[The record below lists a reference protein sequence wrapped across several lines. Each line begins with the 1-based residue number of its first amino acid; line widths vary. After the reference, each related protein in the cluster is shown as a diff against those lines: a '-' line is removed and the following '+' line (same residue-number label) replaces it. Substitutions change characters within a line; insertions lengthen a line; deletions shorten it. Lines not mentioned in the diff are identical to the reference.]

1 MNAAGPS
8 LNGCPGDGKC
18 VVCDSYVKPHTL
30 VRICDECNYGSYE
43 GRCVI
48 CGGLG
53 ISDAHYCKECTI
65 QEKDVRPAAAA
76 AAAVS
81 VMARDHYTSPSFLP
95 CLLCYSET
103 AVQRL

>member
-1 MNAAGPS
+1 MYVHVLPMHGGALVCPRPHRVPVVTRCVPLLNA
-8 LNGCPGDGKC
+8 GDGKC
-18 VVCDSYVKPHTL
+18 AVCDSYVKPHTL

-65 QEKDVRPAAAA
+65 QEKDVRDYLRVFAA
-76 AAAVS
+76 
-81 VMARDHYTSPSFLP
+81 R
-95 CLLCYSET
+95 CCYQ
-103 AVQRL
+103 VG